1 MIIIN
6 TIIHKCKIN
15 RKYNHLTPLILV
27 IVLLLIK
34 SRQFL
39 DNTRDFDVIIFLS
52 IIPMMVFGTDL
63 VINMFDWLIS
73 GFSNLFTFIIG
84 GWGFF

>member
-1 MIIIN
+1 MLIIN
-6 TIIHKCKIN
+6 ILIYKCKID

-27 IVLLLIK
+27 IVLLRIK

-52 IIPMMVFGTDL
+52 IIPMIVFGTDF

-84 GWGFF
+84 WGFF